1 MDGQILPIQS
11 LLRPHRSLIVRGHV
25 QALADIVSD
34 VLGTSRWLDSS
45 DSGQKALPPLKEYPV
60 PKAFCEV
67 RCFVFREHLH
77 RKQMGAAVQQG
88 AAAAKTEGSTA
99 CIMWPYVLKS

>member
-1 MDGQILPIQS
+1 M
-11 LLRPHRSLIVRGHV
+11 

-34 VLGTSRWLDSS
+34 VLATSRWLDDP

-67 RCFVFREHLH
+67 GCFVFREHLH
-77 RKQMGAAVQQG
+77 SNRWVQQSSCTQLRWG
-88 AAAAKTEGSTA
+88 LQPA
-99 CIMWPYVLKS
+99 